1 MRSQIAARGGFLA
14 LVLAC
19 SGCGGGY
26 GGNPSGVTSPTG
38 APPTINILGDR
49 GAQSFSPNP
58 ASGGQDN
65 VVIWRNNDS
74 VIHRIVLN
82 DSALDTGDLAP
93 GASSRAIQL
102 PAGGANYHCSIH
114 PGMIGALRPADGGAP
129 PPCTGVYC

>member
-1 MRSQIAARGGFLA
+1 MRSQIVARGGFLS

-26 GGNPSGVTSPTG
+26 GGDPGGVTSPT
-38 APPTINILGDR
+38 AATPTINIVGDR

-58 ASGGQDN
+58 GSGGQDN

-74 VIHRIVLN
+74 VTHRIVLN
-82 DSALDTGDLAP
+82 DSAVDTGDLAP

-102 PAGGANYHCSIH
+102 PAGGGNYHCSIH
-114 PGMIGALRPADGGAP
+114 PGMVGAVRPSGGGAP